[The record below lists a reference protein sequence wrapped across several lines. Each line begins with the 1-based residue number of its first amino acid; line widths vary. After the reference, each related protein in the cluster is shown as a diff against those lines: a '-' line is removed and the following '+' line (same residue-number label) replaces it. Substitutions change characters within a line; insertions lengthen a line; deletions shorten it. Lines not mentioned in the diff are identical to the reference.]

1 MSIGSS
7 SATLVR
13 RLALAVA
20 VASAF
25 SAAPALAAD
34 IELAAGASTTT
45 DREFTRVASVAWL
58 PAIRPLDSALL
69 RAEVG
74 AIHVDGR
81 GEVRGRDLA
90 DSVTV
95 GFVGLRYERT
105 DNGLTLGAGIGAQS
119 GETDALSGDPQFV
132 TTAGWRMDRFSLLV
146 RHISNASL
154 HSPNDGETML
164 VAAWRF

>member
-1 MSIGSS
+1 MDIRFRFPP
-7 SATLVR
+7 AA
-13 RLALAVA
+13 RLALACLMAFVA
-20 VASAF
+20 V
-25 SAAPALAAD
+25 PATAAD
-34 IELAAGASTTT
+34 VEVAGGVSTTT
-45 DREFTRVASVAWL
+45 DREFTGVASVAWL
-58 PAIRPLDSALL
+58 PHLRALDNATL

-81 GEVRGRDLA
+81 GRVQGRDLSDA
-90 DSVTV
+90 VTV

-105 DNGLTLGAGIGAQS
+105 DNGLTLGAGVGAQA

-132 TTAGWRMDRFSLLV
+132 TTAGWRMDRFSVLV

-154 HSPNDGETML
+154 HSPNNGETMV